1 MKRFTTI
8 ALVAL
13 LALATLVPATAVDAT
28 VEVRSEVFNG
38 SDFADIFDQESGDIV
53 INTSNFAGFWYDID
67 DNLASETLT
76 ILNSSKVSG
85 EAIQED
91 GLLYNATIKQADYE
105 ADFPGETD
113 DTSTDNDTYPIIGLF
128 ADKYVPTDDEDAG
141 ELVKLLLDTDDKYT
155 LRTGSA
161 IELAGGYELTAKQ
174 IDVEGDK
181 VWMELSKDGEFIEDE
196 VVDVTDGEATWDYD
210 VDVGDQSDVIVFRCL
225 VTDVFQG
232 QVDSLAVVEGL
243 WLIDY
248 ENIMEVES
256 SDEFGELEVD
266 SVSDTIS
273 MKNSGTITL
282 SSDKEVDL
290 AEGLMFKTADS
301 DDLRFYL
308 AKEYTEAGTYEIRG
322 SIAVDDTTTIWTTDE
337 FAGFW
342 YDLDDNEGS
351 EILTIDVNDKE
362 VADEVGLWYNT
373 SIVQTEYEA
382 DFPGETDDT
391 SADNDTFPII
401 GLFAQEY
408 VATDD
413 EDAGELV
420 KLLLDTDDKY
430 TLRTGS
436 ALELAE
442 GYELTAKQ
450 IDVEGDKVWMELSK
464 DGEFVE
470 DEVIDITDGQAT
482 WDYDVDV
489 GDQSDVIV
497 FRCLVT
503 DVFQGQVDS
512 LAVVEGLWL
521 LDYENVME
529 IESSDEFGELEV
541 DAVSDKISM
550 FNSGTISLTKDKEID
565 LAEGFML
572 KTADSDTLRYYPF
585 IERTIGDVPEVT
597 PDDGNETEPMPSG
610 DNETEPTPGG
620 DDQPPAGDDDDQ
632 PPAGDDDDQPP
643 AGDDDDQP
651 PADEGEDPNTPG
663 FEAVFAVAGL
673 LAVAYL
679 VRRN

>member
-8 ALVAL
+8 ALIAL
-13 LALATLVPATAVDAT
+13 IALAALVMPAAAVDS
-28 VEVRSEVFNG
+28 VEVRSTIING
-38 SDFADIFDQESGDIV
+38 SNFTDVLSSGDIEF
-53 INTSNFAGFWYDID
+53 NTTNFAGFWYDID
-67 DNLASETLT
+67 EDLSSETLT
-76 ILNSSKVSG
+76 IVNNSAIVSG
-85 EAIQED
+85 EAIGED
-91 GLLYNATIKQADYE
+91 GLVYNATIVQNDYE
-105 ADFPGETD
+105 ADFAAEADVTG
-113 DTSTDNDTYPIIGLF
+113 SDNMTYPLIGLF

-161 IELAGGYELTAKQ
+161 LELAGGYELTAKQ

-181 VWMELSKDGEFIEDE
+181 VWMELTKDGEFVEDE
-196 VVDVTDGEATWDYD
+196 VIDVSGNVDTTWDYD
-210 VDVGDQSDVIVFRCL
+210 VDVGDQSDVIVFRVL

-232 QVDSLAVVEGL
+232 QVDSLAVIEGL
-243 WLIDY
+243 WLLDY
-248 ENIMEVES
+248 ENVLEIES
-256 SDEFGELEVD
+256 SDEFGEFEVD
-266 SVSDTIS
+266 TVA
-273 MKNSGTITL
+273 NSITMNNTGTLTL
-282 SSDKEVDL
+282 SADKTIDL
-290 AEGLMFKTADS
+290 AEGMSFVTADS

-308 AKEYTEAGTYEIRG
+308 MKEYTEPGTYEVRG
-322 SIAVDDTTTIWTTDE
+322 TVAGVGATEWTTDD

-351 EILTIDVNDKE
+351 ETLSITVSGTT
-362 VADEVGLWYNT
+362 VADETGLWYNT
-373 SIVQTEYEA
+373 TIVQTGYEA
-382 DFPGETDDT
+382 DFAGETGAT
-391 SADNDTFPII
+391 VNNTTFPII

-413 EDAGELV
+413 DDAGELV

-436 ALELAE
+436 ALELAG

-470 DEVIDITDGQAT
+470 DEVIDVSGNVDTT

-497 FRCLVT
+497 FRVLVT

-521 LDYENVME
+521 LDYENILE
-529 IESSDEFGELEV
+529 IESADEFGELEV
-541 DAVSDKISM
+541 DSVSNKIAM
-550 FNSGTISLTKDKEID
+550 FNSGTITLSADKEID

-572 KTADSDTLRYYPF
+572 KTADNSSTLRYYPF
-585 IERTIGDVPEVT
+585 VERTIGEGVIVDDSEAGPSEEEMPAEEEVS
-597 PDDGNETEPMPSG
+597 EEEMPSEE
-610 DNETEPTPGG
+610 NVTEEMPVEEEEEPAEETAE
-620 DDQPPAGDDDDQ
+620 
-632 PPAGDDDDQPP
+632 
-643 AGDDDDQP
+643 
-651 PADEGEDPNTPG
+651 EESPG